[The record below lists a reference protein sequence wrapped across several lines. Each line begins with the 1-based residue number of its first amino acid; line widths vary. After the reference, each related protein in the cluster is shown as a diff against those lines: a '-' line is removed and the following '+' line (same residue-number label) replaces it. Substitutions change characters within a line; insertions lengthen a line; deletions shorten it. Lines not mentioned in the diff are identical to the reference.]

1 MLLTEEERT
10 VFLPAIQYRNMQN
23 LKFGSIFMLFIS
35 VFHILVFYK
44 KLHLAEGDELHWV
57 QLITYSHFAL
67 GSYFSITLA
76 YSFLFKKIDRI
87 NGINQ
92 KIVLHASFAFLLIAG
107 AAIASFDQLVLSAI
121 TPFVIV
127 SIAAPLVFSLSPF
140 ITLFWYLISFIVFVF
155 LAPKYQPNL
164 QILDSI
170 VVNSFTIVLT
180 GFFLNLTMW
189 YNTLSR
195 MRQLQLIHFQ
205 QNQLKHKN
213 TELTQMTKEL
223 KSSNNLKDK
232 LFSIIAHDL
241 RNPFNVLISSSEMLL
256 DEASDYTKEEQD
268 ILKSNIRKTAK
279 NTYLLLQNLLEWS
292 QLQRNKVHLSL
303 KQTNLDQ
310 LIHESTID
318 FNVSLTEK
326 NIGFIKELKAVSA
339 LVDPVLITSVIRNLV
354 SNAIKFT
361 PRNGRIK
368 LETDVLGNQLII
380 KVNDNGTGM
389 PPEMV
394 QNLFTDTQ
402 ANSRQGTEGEK
413 STGLG
418 LQLCKEFVELHQGRI
433 IVESEENIGSTF
445 TVMLPL
451 DH

>member
-10 VFLPAIQYRNMQN
+10 AFIPAIQYRNMQN

-35 VFHILVFYK
+35 VFHILIFYK

-57 QLITYSHFAL
+57 QLIICSHFAL
-67 GSYFSITLA
+67 GSYFLITLA
-76 YSFLFKKIDRI
+76 YSFLFKKIGWI
-87 NGINQ
+87 NSINQ
-92 KIVLHASFAFLLIAG
+92 KIVFHASFAFLLAAG

-180 GFFLNLTMW
+180 GFFLNLSMW

-205 QNQLKHKN
+205 QNQLQHKN
-213 TELTQMTKEL
+213 SELTQMTKEL
-223 KSSNNLKDK
+223 KSTNNLKDK

-256 DEASDYTKEEQD
+256 DEASDYSKEEQD

-292 QLQRNKVHLSL
+292 QVQRNKVHLSL

-339 LVDPVLITSVIRNLV
+339 LIDPVLITSVIRNLV

-394 QNLFTDTQ
+394 QNLFTDTH